1 MISEARYPV
10 IRNQVKRNE
19 LSIKMV
25 YHNFFQQDS
34 SISIEIDKIEK
45 LLKNKYQL
53 ELV

>member
-19 LSIKMV
+19 LSIKMA
-25 YHNFFQQDS
+25 YHNIFQQDN
-34 SISIEIDKIEK
+34 SISITDKIDK
-45 LLKNKYQL
+45 LLKNKYHL